1 MAMVGRTLALLLL
14 QLVLLARE
22 DLPKYEL
29 TLINCIASLH
39 WQIDKFAEQMAH
51 RLMTKQL

>member
-1 MAMVGRTLALLLL
+1 MAMVGRT
-14 QLVLLARE
+14 LVLLARE

-29 TLINCIASLH
+29 TLINCIASMH

-51 RLMTKQL
+51 SH